1 MLRLGCSSAMKGQIH
16 LHTKASDGWIT
27 QKDVLES
34 GLEFIAVTDHD
45 ILDAVE
51 SFRQLEKQGI
61 TVIPGI
67 ELTTTHLGQS
77 LHMLIYY
84 PEYGQEF
91 LDALDSI
98 KKTRNARAVK
108 VAENL
113 ERQGFYCPGEGLA
126 KKCAALSKGNIADFV
141 LDFEH
146 NRKMLAE
153 KGITD
158 SREFMKEYISHD
170 KPAYIPF
177 EKIEFRNLAKLVSGI
192 KVLAHPGADFE
203 MGKDDHIIK
212 DLADNYGIIGIEAN
226 SRKHTPEE
234 TKYYNSLAKELGL
247 VVTTSSDAHR
257 VEQLAQST
265 IDYSVIEKLKE
276 KYARLNYTANTC
288 SCCSCL

>member
-1 MLRLGCSSAMKGQIH
+1 MLCHGCSNAMNGQIH

-27 QKDVLES
+27 PKDVLES

-51 SFRQLEKQGI
+51 SFRQLEKEGI
-61 TVIPGI
+61 MVIPGI

-98 KKTRNARAVK
+98 KKTRNTRAVK

-113 ERQGFYCPGEGLA
+113 ERQGFYCPGEELA
-126 KKCAALSKGNIADFV
+126 RKCAALSRGNIADFV
-141 LDFEH
+141 LSFEQ
-146 NRKMLAE
+146 NRKILAE

-158 SREFMKEYISHD
+158 SRHFMNEYISRD

-192 KVLAHPGADFE
+192 KVLAHPGYDLD

-212 DLADNYGIIGIEAN
+212 DLAENYGLAGIEAN

-234 TKYYNSLAKELGL
+234 TEYYNKLAKELGL
-247 VVTTSSDAHR
+247 VVTTSADAHR
-257 VEQLAQST
+257 VEQLTQST
-265 IDYSVIEKLKE
+265 IDYSLIEKLKE
-276 KYARLNYTANTC
+276 KYARLNNTADTC